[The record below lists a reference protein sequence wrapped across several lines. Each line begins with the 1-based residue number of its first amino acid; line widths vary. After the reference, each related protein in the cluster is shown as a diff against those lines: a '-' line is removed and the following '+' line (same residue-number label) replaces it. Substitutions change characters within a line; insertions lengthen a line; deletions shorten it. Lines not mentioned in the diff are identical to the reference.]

1 MSDVHC
7 TPTSPFIGHR
17 NIKCMAS
24 RRIWLYEKTSK
35 CCKPLA
41 NVNKLRSY
49 IVELQVCSTSAKN
62 FKFDRDHRNKKQG
75 NRSPTLKGIL
85 VDI

>member
-1 MSDVHC
+1 MRKLLSVA
-7 TPTSPFIGHR
+7 R
-17 NIKCMAS
+17 
-24 RRIWLYEKTSK
+24 
-35 CCKPLA
+35 PLA

-49 IVELQVCSTSAKN
+49 IVELQVCSTSAKT

-75 NRSPTLKGIL
+75 NRSPTLEGIL